1 MVVVAIGS
9 GSGGDS
15 DIQLLQDLVVAI
27 GGLTGIG
34 VGVGVG
40 SSQSIHQLL
49 SGHVSGNLVIS
60 VSVLVQNGS
69 ALGGNQSDLSVG
81 SDNKLTGAVVAR
93 SQNQST
99 SALLD
104 GIAGLGASAV
114 NNNVLI
120 LVDQL
125 EVGVTV
131 AALGQ
136 VVGNTVNRTGD
147 VLNLVVS
154 LDLDL
159 VLAIEHGVL
168 VEGLVV
174 LGDILAIISS
184 VFRLKKQVRRC

>member
-1 MVVVAIGS
+1 MRR
-9 GSGGDS
+9 
-15 DIQLLQDLVVAI
+15 
-27 GGLTGIG
+27 TE
-34 VGVGVG
+34 
-40 SSQSIHQLL
+40 H
-49 SGHVSGNLVIS
+49 
-60 VSVLVQNGS
+60 
-69 ALGGNQSDLSVG
+69 
-81 SDNKLTGAVVAR
+81 
-93 SQNQST
+93 
-99 SALLD
+99 
-104 GIAGLGASAV
+104 AGLGASAV

-136 VVGNTVNRTGD
+136 VVGNLVDGAGLSLD
-147 VLNLVVS
+147 DVVS

-168 VEGLVV
+168 VEGLVA

>member
-1 MVVVAIGS
+1 MVRC
-9 GSGGDS
+9 SGGDS

-27 GGLTGIG
+27 GGLTGI
-34 VGVGVG
+34 GVGVG

-69 ALGGNQSDLSVG
+69 ALGGHQSDLSVG
-81 SDNKLTGAVVAR
+81 SDNKLIGAED
-93 SQNQST
+93 QST

-104 GIAGLGASAV
+104 VRGTGAV

-136 VVGNTVNRTGD
+136 VVGNLVDGAGLSLD
-147 VLNLVVS
+147 DVVS